1 MKETIT
7 RQDPGLFDYQNR
19 MAELSESPH
28 GLEKLDRCIDW
39 EMFRETLD
47 LACEKPS
54 KGVGGSPHYDR
65 VMMFKVLVIQR
76 YYNLS
81 DDETEYQIA
90 DRLVASRENLPEI
103 GIVAS

>member
-1 MKETIT
+1 MKGIIT

-19 MAELSESPH
+19 MAELSTSPH
-28 GLEKLDRCIDW
+28 GLEKLAGRIDW
-39 EMFRETLD
+39 EMFREALD

-54 KGVGGSPHYDR
+54 KGVGGRPHYDR

-81 DDETEYQIA
+81 ASSPESVGCLRFWQIA
-90 DRLVASRENLPEI
+90 KCMI
-103 GIVAS
+103 